1 MTKKASSVII
11 FHGKFVSLQRISKHR
26 CIMTQTKKAFKDWDF
41 SDFDFA
47 HAESLADQPIRRNQT
62 SFNGF
67 IKAIGPCPQY
77 KDYPT
82 SNLADVL

>member
-1 MTKKASSVII
+1 MINFALEFQTSIN
-11 FHGKFVSLQRISKHR
+11 
-26 CIMTQTKKAFKDWDF
+26 MTQTKKPFKDWDF

-47 HAESLADQPIRRNQT
+47 HAESLADQPIRRNHT

-67 IKAIGPCPQY
+67 IKATGPRPQY
-77 KDYPT
+77 KNYPT

>member
-1 MTKKASSVII
+1 
-11 FHGKFVSLQRISKHR
+11 
-26 CIMTQTKKAFKDWDF
+26 MTQTKKAFKDWDF
-41 SDFDFA
+41 SDFDFG
-47 HAESLADQPIRRNQT
+47 HAESLADQPIHRNHT

-67 IKAIGPCPQY
+67 IKVIGPRLQY